1 MHVTKAYLPLDV
13 AKALA
18 VNPLLVQKAVETFY
32 TRDALQLR
40 VRIARVKVEE
50 MLYPDVVFCLGRT
63 EDGAV
68 FPSTGRPDLC
78 QDDSHSICATGWSEV
93 PPSQSLRSV
102 DRARRDEG
110 MEMERRWHE
119 DCKLMVPRRDLPALL
134 TRACTQ
140 ACGFEMLYQESKNRK
155 ETLSASFDGSP
166 ASVRAMTQ
174 P

>member
-1 MHVTKAYLPLDV
+1 MELEATVESLTGGRELD
-13 AKALA
+13 LTA
-18 VNPLLVQKAVETFY
+18 VGL
-32 TRDALQLR
+32 
-40 VRIARVKVEE
+40 
-50 MLYPDVVFCLGRT
+50 
-63 EDGAV
+63 
-68 FPSTGRPDLC
+68 
-78 QDDSHSICATGWSEV
+78 
-93 PPSQSLRSV
+93 
-102 DRARRDEG
+102 DEG

-140 ACGFEMLYQESKNRK
+140 ASGFEMLYQESKNRK